1 MARMVKMDQ
10 FLQSG
15 SKDLRRPSQMQET
28 SEKKKKK
35 KKHPLSMNLSSEITY
50 ITHGRFKIELS
61 GNQGRIVGHL
71 DPQMGRLD
79 LLHLIQLLHELL
91 AVI

>member
-28 SEKKKKK
+28 SEKK
-35 KKHPLSMNLSSEITY
+35 HPLSMNLSSEITY
-50 ITHGRFKIELS
+50 ITHGRFKLELS
-61 GNQGRIVGHL
+61 GNQGRIMGHL

>member
-15 SKDLRRPSQMQET
+15 SKDLRRPSQMQE
-28 SEKKKKK
+28 KK